1 MTRLD
6 LFHLPFNLQQGA
18 IHTGRENVCNT
29 VCAIY
34 DQNKKVV
41 VIAPEYRDFELQIYD
56 FILSKISGT
65 PSIIYG
71 DCFSVDTWDKKIEEY

>member
-1 MTRLD
+1 MKKLN

-18 IHTGRENVCNT
+18 IHTGKEHVCNT

-34 DQNKKVV
+34 DKNKEVV
-41 VIAPEYRDFELQIYD
+41 VISPVYRAYELHIYH
-56 FILSKISGT
+56 FLLSKIDGV

-71 DCFSVDTWDKKIEEY
+71 DSFSLDTWDRKIEQY